1 MKVSK
6 EQAAQNRAKLIETA
20 ARLMRERG
28 IDGVGVAEIGKAAGL
43 THGALYAHFP
53 SKDALAAEALA
64 FGLELGHR
72 RLTAPRNGRLPE
84 LGELLD
90 GYLSEEKRNDVAEG
104 CAMAA
109 SVSEIGRQDA
119 SVSDRFAEG
128 FEQMVSVFASKLGD
142 EHAGATRREHAVTL
156 AVAMIGAVSASRAVI
171 KARPELADEI
181 LHAVRHSIDT
191 IAAQPGTKQP
201 AAMADEAT
209 TAPAPT
215 PSA

>member
-6 EQAAQNRAKLIETA
+6 EQAAQNRAKLVETA

-53 SKDALAAEALA
+53 SKEALAAEALA
-64 FGLELGHR
+64 FGLERGHIR
-72 RLTAPRNGRLPE
+72 FTTPHNGRLPE

-90 GYLSEEKRNDVAEG
+90 SYLSEEKRDDVAEG

-119 SVSDRFAEG
+119 CVSERFASG
-128 FEQMVSVFASKLGD
+128 LQQMIGVFGSKLST
-142 EHAGATRREHAVTL
+142 ELPETERRERAVTM
-156 AVAMIGAVSASRAVI
+156 AVALIGAISASRAVM
-171 KARPELADEI
+171 KAQPEMADEI
-181 LHAVRHSIDT
+181 LHAVRHTIDA
-191 IAAQPGTKQP
+191 IAA
-201 AAMADEAT
+201 
-209 TAPAPT
+209 APHKRDARRDKDKH
-215 PSA
+215 

>member
-20 ARLMRERG
+20 SRLMRERG

-53 SKDALAAEALA
+53 SKEALAAEALA
-64 FGLELGHR
+64 FGLERGHR
-72 RLTAPRNGRLPE
+72 RLTTPRNGRLPE

-109 SVSEIGRQDA
+109 SVSEIGRQDV
-119 SVSDRFAEG
+119 SVSDRFAQG
-128 FEQMVSVFASKLGD
+128 LEQMVEVFASKLD
-142 EHAGATRREHAVTL
+142 TEHPGPKRREHAVTM
-156 AVAMIGAVSASRAVI
+156 AVALIGAISATRAVM

-181 LHAVRHSIDT
+181 LHAVRHTIDM
-191 IAAQPGTKQP
+191 IAAEPDKQ
-201 AAMADEAT
+201 ERHG
-209 TAPAPT
+209 
-215 PSA
+215 SKEKH